1 MPSTSINPSAEVADW
16 GRTSY
21 EDALFRQHALV
32 AARLEGRAPDT
43 LVLTEHEPVLT
54 LGRGARAENVI
65 APECRTVAVERGG
78 DVTWHGPG
86 QVVGYLV
93 RLLPPGARDLVAHLR
108 GLEDLVTLALARFGI
123 EGTRSPGK
131 TGVWVPR
138 GASLAKIASIGIA
151 AKSWCTYHGFALNV
165 DCDLGAFRAINPC
178 GLDASVM
185 TSMREVLGATPGLPA
200 VKAAIAEEFSKASAP
215 SETPARSPTAAATRG
230 SARG

>member
-1 MPSTSINPSAEVADW
+1 MPSTSTSRSAEIVRVADW

-21 EDALFRQHALV
+21 EDALARQHELV
-32 AARLEGRAPDT
+32 AARIAGRAPDT
-43 LVLTEHEPVLT
+43 LVLTEHDPVLT
-54 LGRGARAENVI
+54 LGRGAHPENMI
-65 APECRTVAVERGG
+65 APECPTIAVERGG

-108 GLEDLVTLALARFGI
+108 GLEDLVIAALLRFGI
-123 EGTRSPGK
+123 DGTRSAGK
-131 TGVWVPR
+131 TGVWVAHG
-138 GASLAKIASIGIA
+138 GALRKIASIGIA

-165 DCDLGAFRAINPC
+165 DCDLRAFRAINPC

-185 TSMREVLGATPGLPA
+185 TSMQEVLGASPGLSA
-200 VKAAIAEEFSKASAP
+200 VKAAIAAVLSAI
-215 SETPARSPTAAATRG
+215 PARSPTGAATRD